1 MKKNKFRNEL
11 EFIALM
17 AFLMSNVALSID
29 AILPGL
35 TAIGYTLNNS
45 EESSLQLLITMI
57 FLGLGIGELFFG
69 TLSDSFGRKPVI
81 YAGMGVFI
89 LASIICVTAS
99 GLEVMLLGRF
109 LQGFGLSTARTVS
122 ISMIRDTFSG
132 EKMARVMSFISAIF
146 ILVPMIAPI
155 LGQAILA
162 ISNWQSIFYFQLIFA
177 TVTLVW
183 FYFRQEETLPQIN
196 RIQFSNTSIVDGIV
210 EYVRF
215 KETVMYTIISG
226 LIEGAFILYL
236 STSKQIFQDQY
247 GLSKE
252 FPFIFAAISFVLG
265 IATFLNGSL
274 VTRSGMRKLTSWSLY
289 LYTSTSAAYLFI
301 FSSSVN
307 PGLSYLLFF
316 LFLQFFYLGFIFG
329 NLGALAMQPIGHIAG
344 VGAAVFSFTSMVLAA
359 PLAMIAG
366 IFVIDTVKPLFVIF
380 FFSGGLSLI
389 LMKLITRRD
398 TSKRHQKC

>member
-35 TAIGYTLNNS
+35 TAIGYTLNSS

-155 LGQAILA
+155 LGQTILA

-196 RIQFSNTSIVDGIV
+196 RIQFSNTLIVDGIV

-252 FPFIFAAISFVLG
+252 FPVIFAAISFVLG

-274 VTRSGMRKLTSWSLY
+274 VTRFGMRKLTRWSLY
-289 LYTSTSAAYLFI
+289 LYTSTSAAYLFV

-344 VGAAVFSFTSMVLAA
+344 VGAAVFSFTSMVLAV

-398 TSKRHQKC
+398 TSKRH

>member
-89 LASIICVTAS
+89 LASVICVTAS

-155 LGQAILA
+155 LGQTILA

-183 FYFRQEETLPQIN
+183 FYFRQEETLPQVN

-274 VTRSGMRKLTSWSLY
+274 VTRFGMRKLTSWSLY

-329 NLGALAMQPIGHIAG
+329 NLGALAMQPVGHIAG
-344 VGAAVFSFTSMVLAA
+344 VGAAVFSFTSMVLAV
-359 PLAMIAG
+359 PLAMVAG
-366 IFVIDTVKPLFVIF
+366 IFVIDSVKPLFVIF

-389 LMKLITRRD
+389 LMKLITRKD